1 MATREPERASPAGQR
16 SPLRRRLGL
25 LVGLLVCV
33 FLAWALVRG
42 WEGVR
47 DYDWDIRPLP
57 FAAGI
62 VVLVLFYLASGVGY
76 LLILERLHRP
86 PPPRLAMLSIWARSL
101 LGRYVPGSVVM
112 VLGRVVLSHER
123 GVPRRATAAA
133 MVYELVLSVGVA
145 AAAAVLFVAVYGLGG
160 PAVWVVAALPVGLA
174 LLHPRIFGPVSSW
187 ALRRAGR
194 DPLPRL
200 IDARALLAL
209 GAWFGVIAALL
220 GLGMW
225 LLVVGAAG
233 TGAGGP
239 LFVGAAFLMS
249 FAVSMAAVVVP
260 SGLGVREGA
269 FALALAQN
277 VPEGVAVA
285 LAVGARLMLTL
296 VELAVVAAV
305 GLAARRR

>member
-1 MATREPERASPAGQR
+1 MATTPPERAGPAGQR

-25 LVGLLVCV
+25 AAGLVVCV
-33 FLAWALVRG
+33 FLGWALVRG

-47 DYDWDIRPLP
+47 AYDWDIRTAP
-57 FAAGI
+57 FAAGTA
-62 VVLVLFYLASGVGY
+62 VLVVFYLASGLGY
-76 LLILERLHRP
+76 LLILERLQRP
-86 PPPRLAMLSIWARSL
+86 APPRLAMLSIWARSL

-112 VLGRVVLSHER
+112 VVGRVVLSHER

-145 AAAAVLFVAVYGLGG
+145 AAAAVLFVVVYGLGG
-160 PAVWVVAALPVGLA
+160 PAVWVVAALPLGLA
-174 LLHPRIFGPVSSW
+174 VLHPRIFGPVSAF
-187 ALRRAGR
+187 ALRKAGR
-194 DPLPRL
+194 EPLPRL
-200 IDARALLAL
+200 IGGRDLLLL

-233 TGAGGP
+233 AGAGGP
-239 LFVGAAFLMS
+239 VFIGSAFLMS
-249 FAVSMAAVVVP
+249 YAVSMAAVIVP

-285 LAVGARLMLTL
+285 LAVGARLILTL
-296 VELAVVAAV
+296 VEVAFVAVVA
-305 GLAARRR
+305 LAGRRR